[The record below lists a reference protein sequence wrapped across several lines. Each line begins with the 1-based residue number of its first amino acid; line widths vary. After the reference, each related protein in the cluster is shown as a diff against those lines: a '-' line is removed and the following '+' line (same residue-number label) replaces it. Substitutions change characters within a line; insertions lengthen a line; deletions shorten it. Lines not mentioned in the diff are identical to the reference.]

1 MFDTDA
7 QPRPTI
13 DSGQKETRFGDC
25 VKTKRPLQLKW
36 PFGYWVQVAN
46 AWHSRGTPSTLMARV
61 KL

>member
-1 MFDTDA
+1 ML
-7 QPRPTI
+7 
-13 DSGQKETRFGDC
+13 FGEAEENQLRRLC
-25 VKTKRPLQLKW
+25 KNQRPLQLKW